1 VRSLVPRAAFD
12 AHIDG
17 YPRGGCDG
25 VATDVLISMLSAQYG
40 SYGTFQAV
48 PAPAPSRVDRIC
60 ESAKESRIFQ
70 GAANLNL
77 KEKCKGL
84 GARLRRNKSQTI
96 SEPEAPQMNE
106 NEVQV
111 QAETASP
118 EPPKAKKLKE
128 GTALKSAVH

>member
-1 VRSLVPRAAFD
+1 MANHVAVVP
-12 AHIDG
+12 
-17 YPRGGCDG
+17 
-25 VATDVLISMLSAQYG
+25 
-40 SYGTFQAV
+40 GTFQAV